1 MLGDEFMTPVTDQI
15 NEVWEESKP
24 TKPILFLLA
33 PGSDPTN
40 TIDELARRK
49 RIQTQKV
56 SMGEE
61 QEIIAKKFID
71 DGMRDGFW
79 VILNNCHLSLEFMA
93 EMEDI
98 LNPKD
103 KVIHDTFRLWITC
116 EPHKEFPLGLL

>member
-1 MLGDEFMTPVTDQI
+1 MTPVTDQI